1 MEPGNVTCPSCGTL
15 YSRKAASCP
24 ECFDR
29 NPNCL
34 TFRQGLRVTLF
45 SLLGLLILAWIIQ
58 TWWLSPGS
66 NAPAPAQASRSEVV
80 QEEPAYI
87 PNLAPVDIYLTLE
100 ENGFQTEK
108 TLDPVN
114 GCLWKSTKEQAG
126 IEFDVTQFS
135 PKAADKVQSI
145 TATARIAGGYTSIQA
160 SEWLIKA
167 VAAAPFQ
174 GQNAAKAVQ
183 WASENFNQPA
193 AETRIG
199 GLTLTLHAPT
209 KFARILRISAE

>member
-1 MEPGNVTCPSCGTL
+1 MEPGAVACPFCGTV
-15 YSRKAASCP
+15 YPRKAASCP
-24 ECFDR
+24 ECLDR
-29 NPNCL
+29 NPNRL
-34 TFRQGLRVTLF
+34 TFRQGLRVALF
-45 SLLGLLILAWIIQ
+45 SFLGLLVLALAIQ
-58 TWWLSPGS
+58 TWWLSRGTDTPE
-66 NAPAPAQASRSEVV
+66 PAKVSRSEVV
-80 QEEPAYI
+80 QEEPGYI

-145 TATARIAGGYTSIQA
+145 TATARIAGGNKSIQA

-174 GQNAAKAVQ
+174 GQNAAKAAQ
-183 WASENFNQPA
+183 WASENFNEPK

-199 GLTLTLHAPT
+199 RLTLTLHAPT